1 MKFLPQNLKKFSTI
15 RTDSFAEHYCEP
27 KSVVDIKEAIE
38 YKNKNNLSIQVLGNG
53 SNILFSKDHYKNLL
67 FMKLSGDFDFIN
79 VDDEKIK
86 IGSGFSLKIAGKH
99 LIKLGYNDFIFFNLI
114 PATVGGAV
122 TQNAG
127 TGKHEEIRDVCLEIE
142 VFDLWENKE
151 LTLSNKECMFEYRN
165 SIIKKSN
172 GRYIVLSALFNG
184 KNITPDIEKLTE
196 KMRQRINEKANREP
210 YGYSFGST
218 FKNNNL
224 PAWKCVKSIVSLLD
238 TCQGAEYSKKHYNWI
253 SNKNA
258 SGEDINRL
266 IKDTQKNV
274 KSKLNIDLEN
284 EVTII

>member
-1 MKFLPQNLKKFSTI
+1 
-15 RTDSFAEHYCEP
+15 
-27 KSVVDIKEAIE
+27 
-38 YKNKNNLSIQVLGNG
+38 
-53 SNILFSKDHYKNLL
+53 
-67 FMKLSGDFDFIN
+67 
-79 VDDEKIK
+79 
-86 IGSGFSLKIAGKH
+86 
-99 LIKLGYNDFIFFNLI
+99 
-114 PATVGGAV
+114 
-122 TQNAG
+122 
-127 TGKHEEIRDVCLEIE
+127 
-142 VFDLWENKE
+142 
-151 LTLSNKECMFEYRN
+151 
-165 SIIKKSN
+165 
-172 GRYIVLSALFNG
+172 
-184 KNITPDIEKLTE
+184 
-196 KMRQRINEKANREP
+196 MRQRINEKANREP